1 MNATNHGACLLAVL
15 LLAGCAEFP
24 VIARRPSPPPPLP
37 PATVIEAPP
46 PRKAPRATPITPKTI
61 NIVATCKRT
70 EEDGFREDAQMDVR
84 ANEVRALKWK
94 LWVSRRGSCEFNL
107 SDFRQVAATPH
118 IELQAI
124 DGSQCKLLVWQD
136 PRRVTLAHARCEKH
150 CTPGIYEQAW
160 PVLFDPNNGK
170 CAEVR

>member
-1 MNATNHGACLLAVL
+1 MNATNHGACVLAL
-15 LLAGCAEFP
+15 LLSVACAP
-24 VIARRPSPPPPLP
+24 LPIARRAP
-37 PATVIEAPP
+37 APP
-46 PRKAPRATPITPKTI
+46 PQARVEVPEAPRERATPIAPKVI
-61 NIVATCKRT
+61 NLAAACKRT
-70 EEDGFREDAQMDVR
+70 EEDGFREDALMDVQ

-107 SDFRQVAATPH
+107 VQFRQVRATPH

-124 DGSQCKLLVWQD
+124 DVSQCKLLVWQD
-136 PRRVTLAHARCEKH
+136 PRRVTLAHNRCEKY

-160 PVLFDPNNGK
+160 PVLFDPKSGA

>member
-1 MNATNHGACLLAVL
+1 MNATNHAACLLAVL
-15 LLAGCAEFP
+15 LAAACAELP
-24 VIARRPSPPPPLP
+24 VAVKRPSPPPGET
-37 PATVIEAPP
+37 ATAVKPP
-46 PRKAPRATPITPKTI
+46 PQPRATPIPHKTI
-61 NIVATCKRT
+61 NIAGTCKRT
-70 EEDGFREDAQMDVR
+70 EEDGFREDAHMDVR

-107 SDFRQVAATPH
+107 AEFRQVRETPH

-136 PRRVTLAHARCEKH
+136 PRRVTLAHNRCEKY

-160 PVLFDPNNGK
+160 PVLFDPKSGN

>member
-1 MNATNHGACLLAVL
+1 MNMTARSSLTLRLMAAAALAAAVAGCIPL
-15 LLAGCAEFP
+15 PGGLGRPAPIASRDIDLAGDC
-24 VIARRPSPPPPLP
+24 R
-37 PATVIEAPP
+37 
-46 PRKAPRATPITPKTI
+46 
-61 NIVATCKRT
+61 RT
-70 EEDGFREDAQMDVR
+70 EEDGFREDALMDVK

-107 SDFRQVAATPH
+107 AEFRQVRATPH

-136 PRRVTLAHARCEKH
+136 PRRVTLAHNRCEKH

-160 PVLFDPNNGK
+160 PVLFDPKSGA